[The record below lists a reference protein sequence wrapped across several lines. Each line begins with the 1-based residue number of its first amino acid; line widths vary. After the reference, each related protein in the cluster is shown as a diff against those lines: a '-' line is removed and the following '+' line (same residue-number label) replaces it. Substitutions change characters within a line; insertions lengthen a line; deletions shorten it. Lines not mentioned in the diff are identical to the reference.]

1 MLVKNVVVNISSL
14 KYAFDGQQA
23 HNVQILILCIAG
35 QIDAVRLLLDYE
47 ANAAMA
53 DRDGWSAL
61 HFAAQNG
68 HTELIPILLEGNA
81 QIDAQTK
88 YGRTPLHCACAS
100 KKITTVE
107 ALLSRGANIMIKD
120 AHGKTAMD
128 TCKDAKVMQIL
139 SIFAQDNSPNISQS
153 MDHIP
158 WHLPE
163 NKLMSMQS
171 INVSVLNLLT

>member
-1 MLVKNVVVNISSL
+1 M
-14 KYAFDGQQA
+14 
-23 HNVQILILCIAG
+23 
-35 QIDAVRLLLDYE
+35 RLLLEYE

-100 KKITTVE
+100 KKITAVE
-107 ALLSRGANIMIKD
+107 ALLSRGANITIKD

-128 TCKDAKVMQIL
+128 TCKDTKVMQIL
-139 SIFAQDNSPNISQS
+139 SIFVQDNSPNFSQS

-171 INVSVLNLLT
+171 INVSTILVQVVNSRSMFIIQH